1 MFIKNFRDGFRGK
14 PNFERLELAQYKI
27 DDYFY
32 ECSFPN
38 NYSSFVYE
46 MECVS
51 LPISNDAFVNEGHEE
66 IVHLGFVSYR
76 FSNVIK
82 NPLLPCNSQ
91 GLLLAIV
98 RIKQVKENI
107 ADVESLGR
115 ILEKEYVDYYHDQ
128 NPDNKSQRGRHTED
142 MENAYRYANKVWGNV
157 PDSDDDSIEKNDYL
171 LGSYLRSYP
180 QIKCE
185 SVKIGKYC
193 YSKYAEGNIDYK
205 NTFRRLYNLPIKDNY
220 ILSFEFKY
228 RLEGEASKKKFRK
241 WLLSSDET
249 FEHKILETL
258 DISRL
263 VDASTEH
270 EIVFISSQ
278 GEQ

>member
-1 MFIKNFRDGFRGK
+1 MFNNAIFDGFRGK
-14 PNFERLELAQYKI
+14 PNFESLELAQYKI

-32 ECSFPN
+32 EFSFPN

-46 MECVS
+46 TVCVS
-51 LPISNDAFVNEGHEE
+51 LPISNGTFVNEDHEE

-82 NPLLPCNSQ
+82 NPLFPCNSQ

-107 ADVESLGR
+107 DDVESLGR
-115 ILEKEYVDYYHDQ
+115 ILEEEYVDYYHDP

-142 MENAYRYANKVWGNV
+142 MKNAYRYANKVWGNL
-157 PDSDDDSIEKNDYL
+157 PDSDDDSIERNDYL

-180 QIKCE
+180 PIKCE

-193 YSKYAEGNIDYK
+193 YSKYVEGNIDYK
-205 NTFRRLYNLPIKDNY
+205 NTVRRFYNLPIKDNY

-228 RLEGEASKKKFRK
+228 RLEGNASKKKIRK

-263 VDASTEH
+263 VDASTEN
-270 EIVFISSQ
+270 EIAFISNQ